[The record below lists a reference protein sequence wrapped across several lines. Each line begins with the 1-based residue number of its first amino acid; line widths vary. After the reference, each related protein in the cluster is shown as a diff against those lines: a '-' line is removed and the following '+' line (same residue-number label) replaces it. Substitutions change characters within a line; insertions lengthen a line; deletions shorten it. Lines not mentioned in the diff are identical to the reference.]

1 MNRPTAI
8 LIAGAN
14 GSGKTTFARQVLPM
28 LHAGVA
34 FINADEIQR
43 QGGEFEGAVA
53 AAREFLRLVD
63 VATEFRQPFALETT
77 LASRTYLARIA
88 RWRSAGY
95 RTVLH
100 FIDVPSADF
109 AVGRVRQ
116 RVASGGHAIP
126 EVDIRRRFERGRQLF
141 DEVYK
146 SAVHEWHRWHSD
158 DQGLRFITSH
168 DPVDS

>member
-1 MNRPTAI
+1 VNRPTAI

-63 VATEFRQPFALETT
+63 VATDARQPFALETT
-77 LASRTYLARIA
+77 LVRALTGVTNLPCQDRP
-88 RWRSAGY
+88 
-95 RTVLH
+95 VE
-100 FIDVPSADF
+100 
-109 AVGRVRQ
+109 VGRISDGTALHR
-116 RVASGGHAIP
+116 RAFGGLCRRAGEAAGCLRGP
-126 EVDIRRRFERGRQLF
+126 RDPGGGYQATIRAWPTAL
-141 DEVYK
+141 
-146 SAVHEWHRWHSD
+146 
-158 DQGLRFITSH
+158 
-168 DPVDS
+168 